1 MLFGSA
7 LVIGASFY
15 FFRLMHNYER
25 QWENL
30 KRSTEQKI
38 AEAQKLENQWDDEKA
53 SAEDSGTAPSQV

>member
-15 FFRLMHNYER
+15 FFRLMRNYAR

-38 AEAQKLENQWDDEKA
+38 AEAQILENQWDDEKP
-53 SAEDSGTAPSQV
+53 SAGNSETVPSQV